1 MRNFT
6 LALFFILWFSQLHAN
21 STFPLSISLRWKNTA
36 DTIHIN
42 EKTFE
47 RWHFEGAIFGEAAP
61 TLPLYTNQFKVNTAG
76 TLRVEVVSARFESF
90 ERQATPDDTLLGEQ
104 LNFFAAV
111 TGGRDGYTGK
121 LAFVPIIRRGGNYER
136 LVEAE
141 LRITHETTL
150 TITKR
155 DPNNTKVSALSD
167 SDSYK
172 FATSGEG
179 VYKLT
184 YDFLKNK
191 LAISDLD
198 NIDPRNI
205 KIYGNGGGM
214 LPFAANA
221 DRIDDVAENPIVI
234 VGEDDGKF
242 DSGDYILFY
251 GEGPDKWSYDA
262 IAQEF
267 NMEKNI
273 FDTRNYYFIKTNSER
288 GKRIQN
294 QTNLTI
300 TNYTSTAFNDFA
312 RFEQDKVNLLYYF
325 GTQQGLAQGSG
336 QKWYGDLFK
345 GTREYEYKNLFSF
358 PNVLADQPAKI
369 KTEMALRALQ
379 PSRFNIIINGQTFNS
394 TSVSGPNSFTDNEG
408 NYAAI
413 SSMNTSLSLTSG
425 DLNFVVRYNNPGGSG
440 DGSEGWLDFIQM
452 NVRRKLTMTGSQMDF
467 RDVTTLQY
475 PATTF
480 QLDNVNGNLLIWD
493 ISNPL
498 VPKNQ
503 EFTLNGNTL
512 NFGIN
517 TSTLKTFIAF
527 DKTQGFLEP
536 AAVGKVAKQNLHGTE
551 NVDMV
556 VVYHPDFDA
565 EAKRLA
571 EHRAKHSGLTVQ
583 IIRLDQLY
591 NEFASGKTDPTAIR
605 DFAKM
610 LYERSPKFK
619 YLLLFG
625 DGSFDQRNIYG
636 LGNNFVPV
644 YEKEDM
650 NPIESFPS
658 DDYFGILNSTSSS
671 NLLLNDVD
679 IAIGRFPVKTLEEA
693 QSAVN
698 KVINYDTNQ
707 EALGD
712 WRNQL
717 VFVGDDQDSGA
728 HTQDANEI
736 ADLIGSQN
744 RFMNLNKIYLDAFP
758 QVAASGGNRFPQAKA
773 ELNRAIF
780 KGALAITY
788 LGHGGEKG
796 WAQERVLEIS
806 DVVNWENG
814 NRLPLFMTATC
825 SFTGYDNPAFTT
837 AGEEAFLNVKGGA
850 IALMTTVRAV
860 YATENAALTR
870 AALQQ
875 LFTRENGK
883 YLPIGEVL
891 RKSKNSFTNNFTV
904 TNSRKFSLIGDPS
917 LVLAI
922 PQYGVR
928 TTKVNTK
935 DAAVSSTDTIRAL
948 QKVTVEGIV
957 TDLNGQQLT
966 GFNGVVYPTVF
977 DKANTV
983 VTLGQD
989 ADSPKYPFK
998 VQRNIIFKGRASA
1011 NNGAFK
1017 FTFVVPKDINYEFGL
1032 GKVSYY
1038 ADDESRMTDATGT
1051 YEQII
1056 IGGTDANAVAD
1067 DKGPNV
1073 EVFMNSEDF
1082 VFGSMTN
1089 ANPTLLVKLRDD
1101 NGINVVGNSIGHDL
1115 EGTLDNDT
1123 QNSYLLNDFYESE
1136 LDDYTQGRVRYPL
1149 YKLAEGRH
1157 EVKVIAWDIA
1167 NNASQG
1173 YTEFIVANSGKVALS
1188 HVLNYPNPFTDRTCF
1203 QFDHNLAN
1211 QQMDVLI
1218 QIFTISG
1225 RLVKTLEQNMLSD
1238 GTIRRD
1244 DCIEWD
1250 GHDDYGDRL
1259 ARGVYLYKVKVRA
1272 GSTGIDNLK
1281 GESEFE
1287 KLVILK

>member
-6 LALFFILWFSQLHAN
+6 LALFFILGFSQLHAN
-21 STFPLSISLRWKNTA
+21 SPFPVRISLRWKSTP
-36 DTIHIN
+36 DTIQIN
-42 EKTFE
+42 RKMLE

-61 TLPLYTNQFKVNTAG
+61 TLPLFTDQFKVNTPG
-76 TLRVEVVSARFESF
+76 TLRVEVINARFEPF
-90 ERQATPDDTLLGEQ
+90 DRQATPDDTLLGEQ
-104 LNFFAAV
+104 LKFFVAV

-121 LAFVPIIRRGGNYER
+121 LAFVPIIRRDGRYER

-141 LRITHETTL
+141 LRITHESEL

-155 DPNNTKVSALSD
+155 DPNNTKVSALSG

-172 FATSGEG
+172 FATTGEG
-179 VYKLT
+179 VHKLT

-191 LAISDLD
+191 LGISDLD

-221 DRIDDVAENPIVI
+221 ERIDDVVENPIVI
-234 VGEDDGKF
+234 VGEEDGKF
-242 DSGDYILFY
+242 DSGDYVLFY
-251 GEGPDKWSYDA
+251 GEGADKWSYDA

-267 NMEKNI
+267 NMEKNL
-273 FDTRNYYFIKTNSER
+273 FENRNYYFIKTNPER

-300 TNYTSTAFNDFA
+300 TNYTSTAFDDFA
-312 RFEQDKVNLLYYF
+312 RFEEDKVNLLYYF

-345 GTREYEYKNLFSF
+345 GTREYEYKNKFSF
-358 PNVLADQPAKI
+358 PNVLPDQPAKI
-369 KTEMALRALQ
+369 KAEMALRALQ
-379 PSRFNIIINGQTFNS
+379 LSRFNLTVNGQTFNS
-394 TSVSGPNSFTDNEG
+394 NAVSGPYSFADNEDE
-408 NYAAI
+408 YAAI
-413 SSMNTSLSLTSG
+413 STINTPLSITSG
-425 DLNFVVRYNNPGGSG
+425 DVNFVVRYNNPGGSG

-452 NVRRKLTMTGSQMDF
+452 NVRRKLTMAGSQMDL
-467 RDVTTLQY
+467 RDATTLQY

-480 QLDNVNGNLLIWD
+480 QLDNANSNLLIWD

-498 VPKNQ
+498 APKNQ
-503 EFTLNGNTL
+503 EFILNGNVLT
-512 NFGIN
+512 FGIG
-517 TSTLKTFIAF
+517 TSQLKTFIAF
-527 DKTQGFLEP
+527 DKNQGFLTPE
-536 AAVGKVAKQNLHGTE
+536 AVGKVTRQNLHE
-551 NVDMV
+551 IDNVDMV
-556 VVYHPDFDA
+556 VVYPIDFEA
-565 EAKRLA
+565 EAKRFA
-571 EHRAKHSGLTVQ
+571 EHRARHSGLTVQ
-583 IIRLDQLY
+583 AVRIDQLY
-591 NEFASGKTDPTAIR
+591 NEFASGKADPTAIR

-610 LYERSPKFK
+610 LYQRTPKFK

-636 LGNNFVPV
+636 LGNNFIPV
-644 YEKEDM
+644 YEREDM
-650 NPIESFPS
+650 NPVESFPS
-658 DDYFGILNSTSSS
+658 DDYFGILNSANGS
-671 NLLLNDVD
+671 NLLLNDLE
-679 IAIGRFPVKTLEEA
+679 IAIGRFPVKTLQEA

-698 KVINYDTNQ
+698 KVINYDTNK
-707 EALGD
+707 ETLGD

-717 VFVGDDQDSGA
+717 VFVGDDEDSGA
-728 HTQDANEI
+728 HTRDVNDI
-736 ADLIGSQN
+736 ADLIGGQN
-744 RFMNLNKIYLDAFP
+744 RYMNLSKIYLDAFP
-758 QVAASGGNRFPQAKA
+758 QVAASGGNRFPAAKA

-780 KGALAITY
+780 KGVLAVTY

-806 DVVNWENG
+806 DVVNWENAD
-814 NRLPLFMTATC
+814 RLPLFMTATC
-825 SFTGYDNPAFTT
+825 SFTGYDNPAFTS
-837 AGEEAFLNVKGGA
+837 AGEETFLNAKGGA

-891 RKSKNSFTNNFTV
+891 RKSKNAFTNSFTV
-904 TNSRKFSLIGDPS
+904 TNCRKFSLIGDPS

-922 PQYGVR
+922 PQYSVR
-928 TTKVNTK
+928 TTKVNNK
-935 DAAVSSTDTIRAL
+935 DAALSANDTIRAL

-977 DKANTV
+977 DKATTV

-989 ADSPKYPFK
+989 SDSPKYPFK

-1011 NNGAFK
+1011 TNGAFK

-1032 GKVSYY
+1032 GKISYY
-1038 ADDESRMTDATGT
+1038 GDDESQMTDATGT

-1115 EGTLDNDT
+1115 EGVLDNDT

-1136 LDDYTQGRVRYPL
+1136 LDDYTQGKVRYPL

-1157 EVKVIAWDIA
+1157 EVKVTAWDIA

-1173 YTEFIVANSGKVALS
+1173 YTEFVVANSGKVALS

-1250 GHDDYGDRL
+1250 GRDDYGDQL

-1272 GSTGIDNLK
+1272 GIAGVDNLK